1 MRVRIV
7 AASLAAC
14 LLSLPAVAQDKVGVA
29 ACDDF
34 LEKYEACV
42 PKMPAASQ
50 QAVKDSIVQMRA
62 AWKASATDAKQPDG
76 AGVCLQEHGLVDEPV
91 DGPLWVQVLRL
102 CK

>member
-50 QAVKDSIVQMRA
+50 QAVKDSIVQMRT
-62 AWKASATDAKQPDG
+62 AWKASATDANSRT
-76 AGVCLQEHGLVDEPV
+76 ALESA
-91 DGPLWVQVLRL
+91 
-102 CK
+102 CKSTASSMNQSMAPYGCKF